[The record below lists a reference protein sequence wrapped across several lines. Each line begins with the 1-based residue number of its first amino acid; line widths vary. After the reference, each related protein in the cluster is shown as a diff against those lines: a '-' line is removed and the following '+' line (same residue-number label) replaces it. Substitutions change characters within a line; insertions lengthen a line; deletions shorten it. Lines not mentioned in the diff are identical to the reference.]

1 MRSATTLVPSHRFRS
16 PGKTTSASAAIGTGH
31 LDGWDCDDDPVTKV
45 VDTLESIARRADGG
59 SVVVPHA
66 LDTCPASRGPS
77 NGRKADAERGNPA
90 CYYPSLLLPDRPL
103 PGLAPVLVDVIFETI
118 ERIRDQDDIVLLME
132 QHALAAFEIADY
144 LYVPEFGKLN
154 MLGDAPKL
162 LDESFVTAA
171 NLEGH
176 W

>member
-1 MRSATTLVPSHRFRS
+1 
-16 PGKTTSASAAIGTGH
+16 
-31 LDGWDCDDDPVTKV
+31 
-45 VDTLESIARRADGG
+45 
-59 SVVVPHA
+59 
-66 LDTCPASRGPS
+66 
-77 NGRKADAERGNPA
+77 
-90 CYYPSLLLPDRPL
+90 
-103 PGLAPVLVDVIFETI
+103 
-118 ERIRDQDDIVLLME
+118 ME

-176 W
+176 LVKAIVYDVVGAPALVCDVAEPDCPEDGAVITGVWRSAPVGGACPTRSHPCAVGRPYSAAAGGRLHG

>member
-1 MRSATTLVPSHRFRS
+1 MLV
-16 PGKTTSASAAIGTGH
+16 
-31 LDGWDCDDDPVTKV
+31 
-45 VDTLESIARRADGG
+45 E
-59 SVVVPHA
+59 
-66 LDTCPASRGPS
+66 
-77 NGRKADAERGNPA
+77 
-90 CYYPSLLLPDRPL
+90 
-103 PGLAPVLVDVIFETI
+103 VIFETI
-118 ERIRDQDDIVLLME
+118 ERIREQDDTVLLRE

-154 MLGDAPKL
+154 RLGDAPTL

>member
-1 MRSATTLVPSHRFRS
+1 MQN
-16 PGKTTSASAAIGTGH
+16 GK
-31 LDGWDCDDDPVTKV
+31 
-45 VDTLESIARRADGG
+45 
-59 SVVVPHA
+59 
-66 LDTCPASRGPS
+66 
-77 NGRKADAERGNPA
+77 
-90 CYYPSLLLPDRPL
+90 PSLLLPDRPL

-118 ERIRDQDDIVLLME
+118 ERIREQDDTVLLME

-144 LYVPEFGKLN
+144 LYGPEFGKLK

-162 LDESFVTAA
+162 LEESFVTSA

>member
-1 MRSATTLVPSHRFRS
+1 MQN
-16 PGKTTSASAAIGTGH
+16 GK
-31 LDGWDCDDDPVTKV
+31 
-45 VDTLESIARRADGG
+45 
-59 SVVVPHA
+59 
-66 LDTCPASRGPS
+66 
-77 NGRKADAERGNPA
+77 
-90 CYYPSLLLPDRPL
+90 PSLLLPDRPL

-118 ERIRDQDDIVLLME
+118 ERIREQDDTVLLME
-132 QHALAAFEIADY
+132 QHALAAFEIAGY

-154 MLGDAPKL
+154 MLGDALKL